1 MSAVLSAEQL
11 PRHQDKQHFEIVA
24 QVHAFPNDFP
34 LITRRRRAVYGTR
47 TNWNVIPLIALGH
60 ILVILGLL
68 QLDSVRK
75 QIKSATPLVV
85 SLITETKLEKPLEA
99 TLAPKKLMMV
109 HDVPTPILPPLIKI
123 ETAQTQPTITPTL
136 ARPAPDVKADS
147 AKPQEIIPPDFTAAY
162 LDNPA
167 PAYPPMSKRMR
178 EQGTVLLR
186 VLVNPE
192 GRADKVEIQTSSGS
206 SRLDTAA
213 QNTVQKWRFAPAK
226 QGVQAIASWVIVPI
240 DFQLTS

>member
-1 MSAVLSAEQL
+1 MSAVLNIEQL
-11 PRHQDKQHFEIVA
+11 SGHQDQQHFEMA
-24 QVHAFPNDFP
+24 KVHAFPNDFP
-34 LITRRRRAVYGTR
+34 LMPARRRAVYSPR
-47 TNWNVIPLIALGH
+47 TNWNVIVPIALLHLLG
-60 ILVILGLL
+60 ILGLL
-68 QLDSVRK
+68 QLDSVRE
-75 QIKSATPLVV
+75 QIRSATPLIV
-85 SLITETKLEKPLEA
+85 SLITETTPEKPLEA
-99 TLAPKKLMMV
+99 TPAPKKLMMV
-109 HDVPTPILPPLIKI
+109 QDVTVPLAPPLIKI
-123 ETAQTQPTITPTL
+123 ETAQTQPTITPALT
-136 ARPAPDVKADS
+136 RPSSDSKADS
-147 AKPQEIIPPDFTAAY
+147 VKPQEIIPPDFTAAY

-213 QNTVQKWRFAPAK
+213 LNTVQKWRFAPAK
-226 QGVQAIASWVIVPI
+226 QGIQAIASWVLVPI